1 MNALI
6 AIVEDDPDQARN
18 YSDALELRGFRV
30 SSYSSRIQ
38 AIEGF
43 RKDPP
48 DIAILDVVLGSE
60 FDGGFDLFK
69 TIQEFIPRLPVIF
82 LSSRADE
89 IDQVF
94 GLRLGAWDYQTK
106 PVSLTLLAERVSVL
120 LKIKE
125 ARTIGQLPSRDQQIQ
140 HGNLRIDTKRML
152 VSWKEE
158 ALVFTVTECSLLTA
172 IVKANGGAVRY
183 DELAAITKQT
193 IVTNNTI
200 NTHIRHIRQ
209 KFRLIDPHFD
219 SITNVYG
226 AGYRWTAD

>member
-1 MNALI
+1 MSALV

-18 YSDALELRGFRV
+18 YSDALEHRGFQV

-48 DIAILDVVLGSE
+48 DVAILDVVLGSE

-69 TIQEFIPRLPVIF
+69 NIQEFIPDLPVIF

-106 PVSLTLLAERVSVL
+106 PVSLTLLAERVNVL

-125 ARTIGQLPSRDQQIQ
+125 ARTFDQSTSRIEQIQ

-158 ALVFTVTECSLLTA
+158 KLVFTVTECSLLTA
-172 IVKANGGAVRY
+172 IVKANGGAVHY

-193 IVTNNTI
+193 VVTNNTI
-200 NTHIRHIRQ
+200 NTHIRHMRQ
-209 KFRLIDPHFD
+209 KFKVIDPHFN
-219 SITNVYG
+219 SITNVHG
-226 AGYRWTAD
+226 TGYRWTPD

>member
-18 YSDALELRGFRV
+18 YSDALEHRGFQV

-48 DIAILDVVLGSE
+48 DVAILDVVLGSE

-69 TIQEFIPRLPVIF
+69 NIQEFIPDLPVIF

-125 ARTIGQLPSRDQQIQ
+125 ARTVDQPPSRDQQIQ